1 MQLFLFR
8 LRGCLVQ
15 CSMNTGFYL
24 LFLLL
29 VGLQHLKQLNM
40 NSCRYVTDM
49 KKLLTVKE
57 TLEQLDIGNCGGISD
72 LTPLHELTLVS
83 IIILNLLTLCTS
95 GLIHS
100 LTIRNHTCSIILR
113 EIGTS
118 HPLI

>member
-49 KKLLTVKE
+49 KKLLPVKE
-57 TLEQLDIGNCGGISD
+57 TLEQLDIENCGGISD
-72 LTPLHELTLVS
+72 LTPLHELTLVPS
-83 IIILNLLTLCTS
+83 FLNLLTLCTF